1 MKIDTNNASKS
12 LKLDSI
18 QDLIKE
24 SSSKDKS
31 VLEPEELE
39 GKKESENNSDEN
51 NEESSSDNSSAKKNR
66 ENLHIIIYIYTL
78 EDLKPHIYN

>member
-24 SSSKDKS
+24 TSSKDKS

-39 GKKESENNSDEN
+39 GKKESENNSDET
-51 NEESSSDNSSAKKNR
+51 EESSSDSNVKKT
-66 ENLHIIIYIYTL
+66 IKI
-78 EDLKPHIYN
+78 DA